1 MFAFIKKIIHYDY
14 LYRNKLKKNLSKYD
28 FSLIAFLKIIHFNT
42 DTLNFFDKSISDYI
56 IDESID
62 PFLIF
67 RKQSITRNHD
77 RIAIQ
82 LLIKIM
88 QTNQVIF
95 DKNYRY
101 HLTNAFKT
109 VGIYY
114 SNQKYKQICMQYIK
128 DDWRDCFYFYNNI
141 KPDFVIRLYKYY
153 NTYNQNYYN
162 NQNYNNQNYYN
173 AFNNCFNKSKNQKNT
188 ISLLKS
194 HFDKLGIEMTKDISI
209 IKSQYR
215 KLCLIHHPDKGGD
228 KNMFISI
235 TESYNYILQHI
246 ND

>member
-14 LYRNKLKKNLSKYD
+14 LYCNRLKKNLSKYD
-28 FSLIAFLKIIHFNT
+28 FSLIEFLKLIGVNIDH
-42 DTLNFFDKSISDYI
+42 LNFFDKSVTLTVNRYI
-56 IDESID
+56 NGSID

-67 RKQSITRNHD
+67 RKKSITRNHD

-82 LLIKIM
+82 FLIKKM
-88 QTNQVIF
+88 QTNQCIIDHKYKWNLTRIF
-95 DKNYRY
+95 K
-101 HLTNAFKT
+101 LIA
-109 VGIYY
+109 VYY
-114 SNQKYKQICMQYIK
+114 SNREYEQICEQYIK
-128 DDWRDCFYFYNNI
+128 DDWRDCFHFYNI
-141 KPDFVIRLYKYY
+141 MEPDFVIRFYKYY

-162 NQNYNNQNYYN
+162 T
-173 AFNNCFNKSKNQKNT
+173 FNDNFNKFKNQKNAT
-188 ISLLKS
+188 SLLKA
-194 HFDKLGIEMTKDISI
+194 HFDKLGIEVTKNISI

>member
-1 MFAFIKKIIHYDY
+1 MFEFIKKIIHYDY

-28 FSLIAFLKIIHFNT
+28 FSLIEFLKLINVNIDH
-42 DTLNFFDKSISDYI
+42 LNFFDKSVKLTVNAYI
-56 IDESID
+56 TGSID

-67 RKQSITRNHD
+67 RKKSITRNHD

-82 LLIKIM
+82 FLIKIM
-88 QTNQVIF
+88 QTNQCIIDHKYKWNLTRIF
-95 DKNYRY
+95 K
-101 HLTNAFKT
+101 LVA
-109 VGIYY
+109 VYY
-114 SNQKYKQICMQYIK
+114 SNREYEQICDQYIK
-128 DDWRDCFYFYNNI
+128 NDWRDCFCFYNI
-141 KPDFVIRLYKYY
+141 MEPDFIIRFYKYY

-162 NQNYNNQNYYN
+162 
-173 AFNNCFNKSKNQKNT
+173 AFNNNFNKYKDQKNT
-188 ISLLKS
+188 NSLLKA
-194 HFDKLGIEMTKDISI
+194 HFDKLGIEITKNTSI

-235 TESYNYILQHI
+235 IESYNYIMQHI

>member
-28 FSLIAFLKIIHFNT
+28 LSLIAFLKRIHFNT
-42 DTLNFFDKSISDYI
+42 DTLNFFDKSINDYI
-56 IDESID
+56 INESID

-67 RKQSITRNHD
+67 RKKSITRNHD

-82 LLIKIM
+82 LLIKSM
-88 QTNQVIF
+88 QTKECVDNIKF
-95 DKNYRY
+95 RKTLNYFFRRI
-101 HLTNAFKT
+101 NDF
-109 VGIYY
+109 Y
-114 SNQKYKQICMQYIK
+114 SNIEYQLICLMYIK
-128 DDWRDCFYFYNNI
+128 SAWINCFTFYRVLD
-141 KPDFVIRLYKYY
+141 PDFNIWYSPYM
-153 NTYNQNYYN
+153 QWN
-162 NQNYNNQNYYN
+162 NWNNNYNNYFHPYTKFEN
-173 AFNNCFNKSKNQKNT
+173 SKD
-188 ISLLKS
+188 LLKF